1 MFNCIDKSSASNK
14 LHGYSG
20 LFDSTARA
28 FCLVQVWLPDLREI
42 DVLRTISKGECKTSK
57 TIFRQQK
64 LYDDMTQQIQCGRE
78 NETGEK
84 S

>member
-42 DVLRTISKGECKTSK
+42 DGLRTISKGGKTARQFLDSK
-57 TIFRQQK
+57 NCM
-64 LYDDMTQQIQCGRE
+64 MT
-78 NETGEK
+78 
-84 S
+84 